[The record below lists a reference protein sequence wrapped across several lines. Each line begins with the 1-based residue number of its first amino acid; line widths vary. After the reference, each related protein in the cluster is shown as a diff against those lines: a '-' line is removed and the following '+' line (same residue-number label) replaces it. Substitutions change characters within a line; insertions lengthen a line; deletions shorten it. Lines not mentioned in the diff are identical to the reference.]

1 LASRKYEIVSLRG
14 SKESALGMVRQP
26 EAVFRSKG
34 AVKYTCPCLVWI
46 EKESIVNKNLK
57 FAIFFVA
64 WAILIVGCESQSQQ
78 SKTFLVSSNYSF
90 SSDNAIKYDDTASLP
105 KLNEQSKLSD
115 YLTYAALNNPGLQA
129 AFNRWKAALERVP
142 QARSLPD
149 PKFTYRYFIEQVE
162 TRVGAQKQAFGIAQ
176 MFPWF
181 GKLELRGDA
190 ATDAAHATRQRYEA
204 TKLKLFFQVKD
215 AYYEYYYLW
224 RAITIVEE
232 NIQLVKNFE
241 SVARTRYKAAIGRH
255 PDVIRAQVELGKLED
270 RLKTLQDLRGPIV
283 AKLNAA
289 LNRPAEALLPWPK
302 QIEEESISFTDQQ
315 LLKWMAN
322 SNPELRAL
330 EFEIAKSRTKIDLA
344 KKDYYPDIKL
354 GIDFIDTDDAIG
366 AMSPSDSG
374 KDPVIA
380 MFSINLPIWRE
391 KLDAALREAR
401 YNYRTVVRGKT
412 QKLNI
417 LNAQLKLALYLFRDG
432 ERKIDLYRDTLLP
445 KAIESVKANEAS
457 FRAGGSTFLDLIDA
471 QRVMLEFELAYE
483 RALSNRAQKLAEL
496 EMLVGREIP
505 RTGNFKPSEPVM

>member
-1 LASRKYEIVSLRG
+1 
-14 SKESALGMVRQP
+14 
-26 EAVFRSKG
+26 
-34 AVKYTCPCLVWI
+34 
-46 EKESIVNKNLK
+46 VNKNLK
-57 FAIFFVA
+57 FTVFFVA
-64 WAILIVGCESQSQQ
+64 WSILVAGCESESQQ
-78 SKTFLVSSNYSF
+78 SEAFFVNSNYSF
-90 SSDNAIKYDDTASLP
+90 LSDNATKYDDTVSLP
-105 KLNEQSKLSD
+105 KLNEQSKLPD
-115 YLTYAALNNPGLQA
+115 YLTYAALNNPGLEA

-142 QARSLPD
+142 QVKSLPD
-149 PKFTYRYFIEQVE
+149 PRFKYRYFIEQVE

-190 ATDAAHATRQRYEA
+190 ATDAAHTTRQRYEA

-241 SVARTRYKAAIGRH
+241 SVARTRYRAAVGRH

-270 RLKTLQDLRGPIV
+270 RLKTLQDLRGPII
-283 AKLNAA
+283 ANLNAA
-289 LNRPAEALLPWPK
+289 LNRPAEASLPWPK
-302 QIEEESISFTDQQ
+302 HIEEESVSFTDQQ
-315 LLKWMAN
+315 LLEWMAN

-344 KKDYYPDIKL
+344 KKDYYPDITF
-354 GIDFIDTDDAIG
+354 GVDFIDTDDAIG

-374 KDPVIA
+374 NDPIIA

-391 KLDAALREAR
+391 KLDAGLREAR
-401 YNYRTVVRGKT
+401 YQHRAAVRGKT
-412 QKLNI
+412 QKLNT
-417 LNAQLKLALYLFRDG
+417 LNAQLKLVLYWFRDG
-432 ERKIDLYRDTLLP
+432 DRKIDLYRDTLLP
-445 KAIESVKANEAS
+445 KAVESVKANEAS

-471 QRVMLEFELAYE
+471 QRVMLAFELAHE

-496 EMLVGREIP
+496 EMLVGKEIP
-505 RTGNFKPSEPVM
+505 RTGNFKPSGPVSNNKGAKQ